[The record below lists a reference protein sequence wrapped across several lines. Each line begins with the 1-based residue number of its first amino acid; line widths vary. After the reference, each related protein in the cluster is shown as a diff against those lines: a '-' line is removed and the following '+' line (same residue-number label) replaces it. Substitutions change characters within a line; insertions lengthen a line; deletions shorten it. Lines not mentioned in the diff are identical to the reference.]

1 MLLLDHL
8 ISFTLPS
15 GIVYPYSGVGE
26 IVSFLATLIGLPFI
40 IIGGWLVIEG
50 LVRPGIQLFGRQ
62 PSSASS
68 SEEQTQQ
75 QSSMSPPI
83 SKGSARRGFSP
94 RTVIVGLSVLV
105 ALAVADGDLIW
116 WITGPYPLYTYRGH
130 SLGVN
135 AVAWSPDSTRIASG
149 SDDGMVQVWDATN
162 GGNVFTYRGHASN
175 VVYAVAW
182 SPDGTRIASG
192 SGDGT
197 VQVWDATDGRHVFT
211 YRGHAGS
218 AVEGVAWSPDGRR
231 IASGG
236 DDSTV
241 QVWDA
246 TD

>member
-135 AVAWSPDSTRIASG
+135 AVAWSPDSKRIASG
-149 SDDGMVQVWDATN
+149 SD
-162 GGNVFTYRGHASN
+162 
-175 VVYAVAW
+175 
-182 SPDGTRIASG
+182 
-192 SGDGT
+192 DGT

-211 YRGHAGS
+211 YRGHSDRVQA
-218 AVEGVAWSPDGRR
+218 VAWSPDGTR
-231 IASGG
+231 IASASY
-236 DDSTV
+236 DNTV
-241 QVWDA
+241 QVWNAADGHNSYA
-246 TD
+246 YRNHSTPVNAV